1 MKNNILIWYLK
12 TRVLFREGM
21 NLKKKMES
29 DDFSLQSRF
38 KVFLGGLKIFLI
50 LKTRVRSRHENS
62 KGLKFPTTELIEAS
76 SRT

>member
-1 MKNNILIWYLK
+1 
-12 TRVLFREGM
+12 M

-38 KVFLGGLKIFLI
+38 KVFLRGLKIFLI
-50 LKTRVRSRHENS
+50 LKTRVSSRHENS
-62 KGLKFPTTELIEAS
+62 RDLKFPTTELIEAS